1 MPIRTN
7 RGRAAVYRRLWGWPL
22 RSPRHLV
29 VTLVVV
35 AVLAIAIAIATAHA
49 HGTSKQASGG
59 GGPTSIGSST
69 GLAPSSTL
77 NGAGGAGGSA
87 TGNASTGPTTSAA
100 PLTRLS
106 APPETP
112 SSAAPSPEAIDVIKT
127 WGQNW
132 VHHPVGMTNAQ
143 WLAQLQPY
151 TTQEFLPVM
160 STVNVADINAT
171 EVTGAPQVT
180 KSYASSVEAVLPTN
194 AGKLDITAISTPQ
207 GWQVASYTEAS

>member
-29 VTLVVV
+29 ATLVIVV
-35 AVLAIAIAIATAHA
+35 VLAIGIAIATS
-49 HGTSKQASGG
+49 HGNAKQAAG
-59 GGPTSIGSST
+59 GGPAVPGSST
-69 GLAPSSTL
+69 DYFPTDTPTGTGT
-77 NGAGGAGGSA
+77 GAGEGAGGSA
-87 TGNASTGPTTSAA
+87 TGTAGATSAP

-106 APPETP
+106 GPPQTP
-112 SSAAPSPEAIDVIKT
+112 SSAATSPEAIDVIKT
-127 WGQNW
+127 WGQEW

-160 STVNVADINAT
+160 STVNVANIDAT
-171 EVTGAPQVT
+171 EVTGPPQVK
-180 KSYASSVEAVLPTN
+180 KSYASSVEAMLPTN
-194 AGKLDITAISTPQ
+194 SGQLDITAISTPQ